1 MGIKP
6 NPVHPNL
13 HNDKFGIFEKRPQ
26 AINGLGPLHNDK
38 FGIFEKRPQA
48 INGLGPSLLYINFK
62 WKK

>member
-13 HNDKFGIFEKRPQ
+13 HNDKFGIY
-26 AINGLGPLHNDK
+26 
-38 FGIFEKRPQA
+38 EKRPQA